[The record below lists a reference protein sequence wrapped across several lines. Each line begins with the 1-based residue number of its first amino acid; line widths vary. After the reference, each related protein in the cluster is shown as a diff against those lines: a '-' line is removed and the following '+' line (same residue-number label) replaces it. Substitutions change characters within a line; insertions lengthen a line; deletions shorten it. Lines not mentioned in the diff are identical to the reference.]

1 MWYNYYKGW
10 IDDMNNII
18 DLKPRYFDERKE
30 IQIFVEY
37 LIDSYDTIH
46 KTLAEEINNKGIK
59 SIVIQ
64 TLLTKNENIDYWP
77 KFFDF
82 LNKDSIEELYLYIK
96 FNDEIY
102 KFNNLRHLGINLHN
116 YKNVD
121 INQFNNLD
129 SVVITGYNNNF
140 ESTILNDKIKN
151 IVFWKF
157 KKSSFDYKIDMNK
170 VEKITFMNY
179 TTLDIRNI
187 KTENIKSLSVDKT
200 KKILFNLDNLSNL
213 NYLNLCSCDTSS
225 INNEVIGNLKQLEE
239 LWLEKC
245 DLSFIDENTISLLPK
260 LKVLVIDKCKN
271 LKTISG
277 MKRLERF
284 VILNTKVEEE

>member
-1 MWYNYYKGW
+1 
-10 IDDMNNII
+10 MNNII
-18 DLKPRYFDERKE
+18 HMKPRYFDERKE

-37 LIDSYDTIH
+37 LIDSDDTIH

-77 KFFDF
+77 KLFDF

-102 KFNNLRHLGINLHN
+102 KFKNIRQLGIYLHN
-116 YKNVD
+116 YKNVN

-129 SVVITGYNNNF
+129 TIVITGYNDNF
-140 ESTILNDKIKN
+140 ESTILNDKIKD

-157 KKSSFDYKIDMNK
+157 KKSSFDYKIDINK
-170 VEKITFMNY
+170 VEKITFMHY
-179 TTLDIRNI
+179 TTLDISNI
-187 KTENIKSLSVDKT
+187 NAKNIKSLTIDKT
-200 KKILFNLDNLSNL
+200 KKLKFSNGILSNL
-213 NYLNLCSCDTSS
+213 HYLNLCSCDTSS
-225 INNEVIGNLKQLEE
+225 FNNETISKLNQLEE

-277 MKRLERF
+277 MKELKRF
-284 VILNTKVEEE
+284 VIRNTKVDIN

>member
-1 MWYNYYKGW
+1 
-10 IDDMNNII
+10 MNNII
-18 DLKPRYFDERKE
+18 DMKPRYFDERKE

-37 LIDSYDTIH
+37 LIDSDDAIH

-77 KFFDF
+77 KLFDF
-82 LNKDSIEELYLYIK
+82 LNKDSIKELYLYIK

-102 KFNNLRHLGINLHN
+102 KFNNLRQLGIYLHN
-116 YKNVD
+116 YKNVN
-121 INQFNNLD
+121 INQFNDLD

-187 KTENIKSLSVDKT
+187 KAENIKSLSVDKT
-200 KKILFNLDNLSNL
+200 KKLIFNLDNLSNL

-271 LKTISG
+271 LKTING
-277 MKRLERF
+277 MKELERF
-284 VILNTKVEEE
+284 VILDTKVEEE

>member
-1 MWYNYYKGW
+1 
-10 IDDMNNII
+10 MNNII
-18 DLKPRYFDERKE
+18 DMKPRYFDKRKE

-37 LIDSYDTIH
+37 LIDSDDTIH

-77 KFFDF
+77 KLFDF
-82 LNKDSIEELYLYIK
+82 LNKDSIEKLYLYIK
-96 FNDEIY
+96 FNDELY
-102 KFNNLRHLGINLHN
+102 KFKNIRQLGIYLHN

-129 SVVITGYNNNF
+129 TIVITGYNNNF

-187 KTENIKSLSVDKT
+187 KAENIKSLSVDKT
-200 KKILFNLDNLSNL
+200 KKLIFNLDNLLDL
-213 NYLNLCSCDTSS
+213 NYLSLCSCDTSS

-277 MKRLERF
+277 MKGLERF